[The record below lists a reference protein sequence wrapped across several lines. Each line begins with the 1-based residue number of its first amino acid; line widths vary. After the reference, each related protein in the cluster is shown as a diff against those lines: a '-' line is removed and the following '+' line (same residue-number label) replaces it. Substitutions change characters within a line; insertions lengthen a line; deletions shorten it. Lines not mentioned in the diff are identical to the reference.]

1 MAASPADLINRRT
14 LAEEA
19 FDYLSTE
26 ILSGK
31 LQAGERLI
39 ESEVAAQLGISRA
52 PVREALTELERQ
64 GLAYSAA
71 RKGVFVKSWT
81 RQDLWEVAILRAS
94 LEALAV
100 RLAITHITGGDLAY
114 LEQKIEEMEQADR
127 ADDVNRLISLDFDFH
142 DRVVERCGH
151 KRLQSMLQ
159 DMKLQI
165 RIFRIVTKQ
174 TDYVSYP
181 EMHRTFLAALRKG
194 DPEIA
199 YSTVYSHIMD
209 SAELA
214 LAAMP
219 AVMPAVMPQNGLQA
233 MPAEPL

>member
-1 MAASPADLINRRT
+1 MAARPAELINRRT

-31 LQAGERLI
+31 LQAGERLV
-39 ESEVAAQLGISRA
+39 ESELAARLGISRA
-52 PVREALTELERQ
+52 PVREALAELERQ

-71 RKGVFVKSWT
+71 RKGGFVKSWT

-100 RLAITHITGGDLAY
+100 RLAVPHITGSDLAY
-114 LEQKIEEMEQADR
+114 LEHIIEEMEKADR
-127 ADDVNRLISLDFDFH
+127 TDNVDRLISLDFDFH

-151 KRLQSMLQ
+151 KRLQSMLH

-165 RIFRIVTKQ
+165 KIFRIVTKQ

-181 EMHRTFLAALRKG
+181 EMHHTFLEVLRKG
-194 DPEIA
+194 DPETA

-214 LAAMP
+214 LAAMT
-219 AVMPAVMPQNGLQA
+219 AAALQSGLQNV
-233 MPAEPL
+233 PVKPL

>member
-1 MAASPADLINRRT
+1 MAASPVELINRRT

-31 LQAGERLI
+31 LQAEERLV
-39 ESEVAAQLGISRA
+39 ESEVAARLSISRA

-71 RKGVFVKSWT
+71 RKGVFVKAWT
-81 RQDLWEVAILRAS
+81 RHDLWEVAILRAS

-100 RLAITHITGGDLAY
+100 RLAVPHITESDFTF
-114 LEQKIEEMEQADR
+114 LEQIIEEMEEADR
-127 ADDVNRLISLDFDFH
+127 REDVDRLISLDFDFH
-142 DRVVERCGH
+142 DCVVERCGH
-151 KRLQSMLQ
+151 KRLQSMLY

-165 RIFRIVTKQ
+165 KIFRLMTKQ

-181 EMHRTFLAALRKG
+181 EMHRTFLAALHKG
-194 DPEIA
+194 DPENA

-209 SAELA
+209 SVEPA
-214 LAAMP
+214 LEA
-219 AVMPAVMPQNGLQA
+219 MPQNGFQTVSKKL
-233 MPAEPL
+233 M

>member
-1 MAASPADLINRRT
+1 MAVSPLELINRRT

-31 LQAGERLI
+31 LQAEDRLV
-39 ESEVAAQLGISRA
+39 ESEVAARLGISRA

-81 RQDLWEVAILRAS
+81 RKDLWEVAILRAS

-100 RLAITHITGGDLAY
+100 RLATPYITESDLAC
-114 LEQKIEEMEQADR
+114 LEQIIGKMEKADH
-127 ADDVNRLISLDFDFH
+127 ADNINSLISLDFDFH
-142 DRVVERCGH
+142 GCVIERCGH
-151 KRLQSMLQ
+151 KRLQSMLYN
-159 DMKLQI
+159 MKLQI
-165 RIFRIVTKQ
+165 RIFRLMTKQ

-181 EMHRTFLAALRKG
+181 EMHRTYLAALRKG

-209 SAELA
+209 SAEPA
-214 LAAMP
+214 LEA
-219 AVMPAVMPQNGLQA
+219 MPQNGFQTLSEKF
-233 MPAEPL
+233 M